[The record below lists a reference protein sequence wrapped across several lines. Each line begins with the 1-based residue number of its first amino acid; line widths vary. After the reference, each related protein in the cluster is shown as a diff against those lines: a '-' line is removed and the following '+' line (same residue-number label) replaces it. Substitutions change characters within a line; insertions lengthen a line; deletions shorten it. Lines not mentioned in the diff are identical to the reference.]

1 MRSAVSRAY
10 TGAVDVTSVDGPFLF
25 GLHHA
30 KAALMPTKKKTAKKR
45 KVSAKQR
52 PKPSLKSLANL
63 TMWKPGQSGNPK
75 GAQKPTCQLYRWICE
90 FMDMTDVDLKKLD
103 VSKLVM
109 AKRVAL
115 RIVARMEAG
124 DWPQALEIINRNEG
138 KVQDRVQIDGGLKLN
153 NAEAANVLKALLKG
167 G

>member
-1 MRSAVSRAY
+1 
-10 TGAVDVTSVDGPFLF
+10 
-25 GLHHA
+25 
-30 KAALMPTKKKTAKKR
+30 
-45 KVSAKQR
+45 
-52 PKPSLKSLANL
+52 
-63 TMWKPGQSGNPK
+63 
-75 GAQKPTCQLYRWICE
+75 
-90 FMDMTDVDLKKLD
+90 MTDVDLKKLD